1 MTTLI
6 TFIRSVFAPPRH
18 LILLV
23 AALWLGMWLA
33 EKRAGRHII
42 SKEAL
47 NNLVYASLLAFI
59 IGGRLLYALTQFPAF
74 MRSPLSIFSLNTDLF
89 DPAAAL
95 VAAVITGIVYGR
107 RQRLALWSTLDALT
121 PLFATIAI
129 GLSLAHLAAGSAF
142 GSPTDIPWGM
152 ELWGAIRHP
161 SQIYELIASILILG
175 LVWFRRPAARPG
187 LSFLVFAAF
196 TAGARL
202 LLEAF
207 RGDSLFVLGGLR
219 LPQIIAWAVLLAAIV
234 LFELR
239 LSGQAQRDRPD
250 PVG

>member
-1 MTTLI
+1 MTPLI
-6 TFIRSVFAPPRH
+6 VFIRSVFAPPRH

-33 EKRAGRHII
+33 EKRAGRHQI

-59 IGGRLLYALTQFPAF
+59 IGGRLLYALMQFPAF
-74 MRSPLSIFSLNTDLF
+74 IQSPLSIFSLNTDLF
-89 DPAAAL
+89 DPPAAL
-95 VAAVITGIVYGR
+95 IAAVITGIVYGR
-107 RQRLALWSTLDALT
+107 RQGLSFWPALDALT
-121 PLFATIAI
+121 PLFASIAI

-142 GSPTDIPWGM
+142 GSPTSLPWGL
-152 ELWGAIRHP
+152 ELWGATRHP
-161 SQIYELIASILILG
+161 SQIYELAASILILG
-175 LVWFRRPAARPG
+175 LVLFQRAAARPG
-187 LSFLVFAAF
+187 LSFLAFAAS

-207 RGDSLFVLGGLR
+207 RGDSVFVLGGLR
-219 LPQIIAWAVLLAAIV
+219 LAQIVAWAVLLAAIV
-234 LFELR
+234 LIESMLAK
-239 LSGQAQRDRPD
+239 GVQKDRPD